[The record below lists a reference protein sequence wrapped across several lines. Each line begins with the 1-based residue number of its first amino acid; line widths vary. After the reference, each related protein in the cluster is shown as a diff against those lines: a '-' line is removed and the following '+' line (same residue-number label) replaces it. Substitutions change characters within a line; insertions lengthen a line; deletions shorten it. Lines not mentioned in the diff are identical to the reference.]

1 MCQLSKR
8 NSQVARRRSRSNL
21 QMAKVKETCKHGKI
35 SLEMPRI
42 RLRLSGETSRERK
55 EEEAIEVGAAVS
67 RTSSQGGRLALSKRT
82 QTSTYRIN

>member
-1 MCQLSKR
+1 M
-8 NSQVARRRSRSNL
+8 ARRRSRSNL

-55 EEEAIEVGAAVS
+55 EVEEIEAGAVVS
-67 RTSSQGGRLALSKRT
+67 RTSSHGDRLALSKRT